1 MHVEDWSNVTRTH
14 GQAPGIHSRDR
25 AACRVYLGPMNKLA
39 YLLLIPLVA
48 AARIPSPR
56 SVEAIARSSGAVAAR
71 ERISLRPVRWSVVGG
86 SSPRQV
92 VSGRTVRI
100 TLQADIA
107 KGWHIY
113 SLTQK
118 PGGPIPLRLDLIGPA
133 DVVMRGIID
142 APKPDRIFDQ
152 NFGLETE
159 LYSGTPRF
167 TIPVGVPGRSL
178 TGIRR
183 FQIGARYQVCS
194 DKLCLPPRTDKLDVA
209 LRVAGRK

>member
-1 MHVEDWSNVTRTH
+1 MHVEDWSNISRTRK
-14 GQAPGIHSRDR
+14 QPAGINSRDR
-25 AACRVYLGPMNKLA
+25 AAWRVYLGPMNKLA

-48 AARIPSPR
+48 ASVPSWR
-56 SVEAIARSSGAVAAR
+56 SVDPIGPSTVAVAAA

-92 VSGRTVRI
+92 VSGRTVQI
-100 TLQADIA
+100 TVQADIA
-107 KGWHIY
+107 MGWHIY
-113 SLTQK
+113 SLTQR

-133 DVVMRGIID
+133 DVVVRGIIN
-142 APKPDRIFDQ
+142 APKPDRVFDK

-159 LYSGTPRF
+159 LYSGSPRF